1 MGASGSKAA
10 QQTVR
15 KFPTRAPGSSP
26 AATTNPTARAS
37 PHPPRA
43 ASDGAQSSSQP
54 RASYTKDDG
63 RFPEAMEQVTRRQY
77 GNTDE
82 DLAIRADSTNPN
94 SSEFSPDFVAR
105 LQKMG
110 IVQPNPTYSP
120 SSKASP
126 FPDASGI
133 NQSVSA
139 PRFPSS
145 SSNRTLGVLEVRR
158 QLEARA
164 KEELENMG
172 KSTDKGRE
180 FLDIGTVR
188 QILVLRQGGVSPAD
202 IESRLRLKP
211 GVVARLGP
219 QGVVAPV

>member
-54 RASYTKDDG
+54 RASYTKDD
-63 RFPEAMEQVTRRQY
+63 
-77 GNTDE
+77 
-82 DLAIRADSTNPN
+82 AIRADSTNPN

-120 SSKASP
+120 SSIASP

-211 GVVARLGP
+211 GVVAKLGP
-219 QGVVAPV
+219 QGVVAPA

>member
-37 PHPPRA
+37 PRPPRA
-43 ASDGAQSSSQP
+43 ASDDAQPSSQP
-54 RASYTKDDG
+54 RASYTKDD
-63 RFPEAMEQVTRRQY
+63 
-77 GNTDE
+77 
-82 DLAIRADSTNPN
+82 AIRADSTNPN

-120 SSKASP
+120 SSIASP
-126 FPDASGI
+126 FSDASGI

-211 GVVARLGP
+211 GVVAKLGP
-219 QGVVAPV
+219 QGVVAPA